1 MFRRVVTALGLND
14 AGGDLSFNKSVTAVY
29 TAVVVYAIVQGI
41 ELGTHLTVLALAVLA
56 AGFGLK
62 GLAMF
67 FASYRRTDSVQLTGN
82 ATDLAKAVMTR
93 RDAARGIDPA

>member
-14 AGGDLSFNKSVTAVY
+14 AGGDLSFNKSVTAVF
-29 TAVVVYAIVQGI
+29 TAVVVYCILHGI
-41 ELGTHLTVLALAVLA
+41 EIGTHLTVLALAVLA

-67 FASYRRTDSVQLTGN
+67 FASYKRTDSVQMTGDVT
-82 ATDLAKAVMTR
+82 ALAKTVLAQ
-93 RDAARGIDPA
+93 RDADAGIDPA